1 MMSTGPSARHDRPAV
16 DVSLLV
22 ARVTVGVIF
31 AAHGSQKLFGAFA
44 GPGLAATVDMLGPIG
59 YLVTIG
65 EFFGGLGLIAGFL
78 CRFSAASLIVIM
90 VGAIVK
96 VHGEKGFF
104 LQNGGFEYNLVLI
117 GLLATILIA
126 GPGRLAIGRFLP
138 LPKSTRTGRPI
149 IVLE

>member
-16 DVSLLV
+16 DASLLV

-44 GPGLAATVDMLGPIG
+44 GPGLAAIVDMLGPIG

-78 CRFSAASLIVIM
+78 CRFSAASLIVIRSAPSSRYT
-90 VGAIVK
+90 VRKAS
-96 VHGEKGFF
+96 FC
-104 LQNGGFEYNLVLI
+104 
-117 GLLATILIA
+117 
-126 GPGRLAIGRFLP
+126 
-138 LPKSTRTGRPI
+138 RTVDLNTTWSLSVCSQPS
-149 IVLE
+149 

>member
-1 MMSTGPSARHDRPAV
+1 VSFLGRFTDRH
-16 DVSLLV
+16 
-22 ARVTVGVIF
+22 
-31 AAHGSQKLFGAFA
+31 Q
-44 GPGLAATVDMLGPIG
+44 
-59 YLVTIG
+59 
-65 EFFGGLGLIAGFL
+65 
-78 CRFSAASLIVIM
+78 